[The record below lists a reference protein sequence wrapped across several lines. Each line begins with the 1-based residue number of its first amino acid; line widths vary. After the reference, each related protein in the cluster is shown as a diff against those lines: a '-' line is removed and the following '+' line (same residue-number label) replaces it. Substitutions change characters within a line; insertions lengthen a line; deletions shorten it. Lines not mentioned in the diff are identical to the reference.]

1 MARPGPCP
9 GQARIMN
16 RSFSVYLDVVRFM
29 SDQMIVMKQGEIVER
44 GAAADIYANPQH
56 PYTQELLGAIPKG
69 WTPERAAA
77 LA

>member
-1 MARPGPCP
+1 
-9 GQARIMN
+9 
-16 RSFSVYLDVVRFM
+16 
-29 SDQMIVMKQGEIVER
+29 MIVMKQGEIVER

-69 WTPERAAA
+69 WTAERAAA